1 LILDAGFWI
10 EKTEHLTSNKNKT
23 EGYVVMKG
31 IILAGGSG
39 SRLYPITRGVS
50 KQLIPI
56 YDKPMI
62 YYPLSVLMLSGIREV
77 LIISTPTDLPRY
89 KDLFGDGSQLGMSF
103 GYAEQPRPEGLAQA
117 FLIGKHFIGDD
128 TVALVLGDNI
138 FYGHGL
144 AEILARCANLEKG
157 GIIFGYL
164 VRDPERYG
172 VVEFDQDGTVT
183 GIEEKPEKPKS
194 RYAVPGL
201 YYFDNDVIAI
211 TEELKPSPRGELEI
225 TDVNLA
231 YLRRNQLKVEL
242 LGRGFAWLDTGTY
255 ESLQQACEFVRVIQ
269 ERQGL
274 KTACIEEIAFRLGY
288 IDREQLG
295 KLARE
300 MDHNEYGQY
309 LMGILEEGKDNGY
322 GSKIF

>member
-1 LILDAGFWI
+1 
-10 EKTEHLTSNKNKT
+10 
-23 EGYVVMKG
+23 MKG
-31 IILAGGSG
+31 ILLAGGAG

-62 YYPLSVLMLSGIREV
+62 YYPLSVLMLSGIREI
-77 LIISTPTDLPRY
+77 LIISTPGDLPRFRE
-89 KDLFGDGSQLGMSF
+89 LFNDGSQLGLSF
-103 GYAEQPRPEGLAQA
+103 SYAEQPRPEGLAQA
-117 FLIGKHFIGDD
+117 FIIGKTFIGDD

-144 AEILARCANLEKG
+144 SEILMRCSHLESG
-157 GIIFGYL
+157 GIVFGYP

-172 VVEFDQDGTVT
+172 VVEFNQEGTVT
-183 GIEEKPEKPKS
+183 GIKEKPARPKS
-194 RYAVPGL
+194 KYAVPGL
-201 YYFDNDVIAI
+201 YYYDNDVVAIA
-211 TEELKPSPRGELEI
+211 EGLKPSARGELEI
-225 TDVNLA
+225 TDVNLE
-231 YLRRNQLKVEL
+231 YLQRGQLRVEL

-288 IDREQLG
+288 IDRAQL
-295 KLARE
+295 KALAQE
-300 MDHNEYGQY
+300 MSKNEYGQY
-309 LMGILEEGKDNGY
+309 LMDIVEDDEGNREHV
-322 GSKIF
+322 SKIY